1 MDCSIDGLVYLLLG
15 EIVGLHTRWCQPKD
29 TDWVQGRRELYLY
42 IYIYI
47 HGSFIHYSFLSCL
60 SLVVL
65 WRLKKPTDLHTPC
78 GRRIME
84 KGGGTRVS
92 IDLPH
97 HSVWM
102 FIVTSFNRAPIP
114 LRPVNIVVPF
124 VYFPRRP
131 RVVSLCNQKNSDR
144 YILYVVD
151 THLQLF
157 LFCSSTHFD
166 WCPHLFC
173 QSADFTF
180 FIIRSIFFVCLVHTR
195 FTKRQCAWHDSFRK
209 RDDTKPFFLL

>member
-1 MDCSIDGLVYLLLG
+1 MLLLG
-15 EIVGLHTRWCQPKD
+15 EIVGLHTRWCQPRD

-60 SLVVL
+60 SCCFVKA
-65 WRLKKPTDLHTPC
+65 KKANRSTHSMWEEDY
-78 GRRIME
+78 ME

-102 FIVTSFNRAPIP
+102 FIVTSFNRAPIL

-131 RVVSLCNQKNSDR
+131 RVISLYNQKIRIDIFYMSSIHTCNYYFSFVHQP
-144 YILYVVD
+144 ILIDALIYFVN
-151 THLQLF
+151 QQI
-157 LFCSSTHFD
+157 S
-166 WCPHLFC
+166 
-173 QSADFTF
+173 F
-180 FIIRSIFFVCLVHTR
+180 FYRIYFFFVLYTHDSRKECVCVTR
-195 FTKRQCAWHDSFRK
+195 FV
-209 RDDTKPFFLL
+209 